1 MLLTNAK
8 RLCVSLLKH
17 FQDTLSKILKG
28 ESDFKR
34 SFLQPIDALL
44 LKTFTHQGKL
54 KEVQN
59 PYFSIM
65 DSHKPAK
72 DNHIPIVEISNNRA
86 QVDETT
92 KHLIKIIDIKMK
104 NLQIQEDLAQEV
116 RDCLSYIC
124 AELLNNVADHS
135 GASGWAMAQCYEK
148 NGSAIEFG
156 VVDTGVGF
164 LERIRTK
171 FQAFTESYA
180 IELAIQRGVTA
191 SPPSMY
197 GGERNAGYGLF
208 YISELIKHIPDS
220 ELLIASNDGLIYL
233 TNDKIKK
240 IKLEGSIRGVL
251 VCFSLPINLSYDLK
265 TMLRVINTPQSQT
278 PQEGIF

>member
-1 MLLTNAK
+1 MQERALKAWQTLLLTNAK

-116 RDCLSYIC
+116 RDCLSYI
-124 AELLNNVADHS
+124 LS
-135 GASGWAMAQCYEK
+135 
-148 NGSAIEFG
+148 
-156 VVDTGVGF
+156 
-164 LERIRTK
+164 
-171 FQAFTESYA
+171 
-180 IELAIQRGVTA
+180 
-191 SPPSMY
+191 
-197 GGERNAGYGLF
+197 
-208 YISELIKHIPDS
+208 LIHI
-220 ELLIASNDGLIYL
+220 
-233 TNDKIKK
+233 
-240 IKLEGSIRGVL
+240 
-251 VCFSLPINLSYDLK
+251 
-265 TMLRVINTPQSQT
+265 
-278 PQEGIF
+278 